1 MTESGFHEVLKQYWG
16 YSQFRPLQEEIIQ
29 SVMDGNDTLA
39 LLSTGGGKSVCFQ
52 VPGLILPGLTLVISP
67 LIALMKDQVDRL
79 RRMGIKAEA
88 IYSGM
93 HSREVE
99 LAINHIQFNQA
110 KFLYISPERLSSS
123 FFREIIRHLSISLIV
138 VDEAHCISQWGYDF
152 RPPYLRIAEIR
163 PLFPD
168 VPVLALTA
176 TATHKVIKDIQ
187 SKLGFKKEKVLI
199 GNFERPNLSYVVKKE
214 ENKNGSLLRV
224 LKGVPGSGIVYVR
237 NRKKTREIAQFLI
250 LNKISADYYHAGL
263 EPKERE
269 KRYTDWIQGNTRVIV
284 CTNAFGMG
292 IDKSDVRTV
301 VHLDLPDT
309 LEAYYQE
316 AGRAGRDGKKS
327 YAVLVFDEADV
338 IDAEANHNLSFPALD
353 FIRNVYNALINY
365 CQLVPGTGKDLVFDF
380 DISDFAKTYNFKPI
394 LAFNSLKFIEREG
407 YISLNDAMYSSSR
420 FVFAASKSDLYRFQ
434 VENPAFDELIKT
446 MQRSYGGSFTEPVP
460 INESEL
466 SARLNT
472 PEKVVKEMLQKLHNL
487 EMIAYFPLSGKPQL
501 TFISEAVKAADLSI
515 SPENYRERKNLADE
529 RMRALLSYAYETNI
543 CRSKY
548 LISYF
553 EQDVKNCGVCDVCLD
568 ESNKTLREK
577 DYNRIVELIKPALEI
592 NRLNLQQVIEICDP
606 IAVEKVILALNWL
619 IDNRKIEISKD
630 QYYSWKQ

>member
-1 MTESGFHEVLKQYWG
+1 MTETVFREVLKKYWG

-29 SVMDGNDTLA
+29 SVIDGKDTLA

-52 VPGLILPGLTLVISP
+52 VPGLILPGVTLVISP

-99 LAINHIQFNQA
+99 LAINHIQYDQA

-123 FFREIIRHLSISLIV
+123 YFREIISHLRISLIV

-163 PLFPD
+163 PHFPG

-176 TATHKVIKDIQ
+176 TATQKVIKDIQ
-187 SKLGFKKEKVLI
+187 SKLDFIKDNVLT

-214 ENKNGSLLRV
+214 ENKNGNLLKV

-237 NRKKTREIAQFLI
+237 NRKKTREIAQFLV

-263 EPKERE
+263 EPRERE
-269 KRYTDWIQGNTRVIV
+269 KKYTSWIKGNTRVIV

-292 IDKSDVRTV
+292 IDKPDVRTV
-301 VHLDLPDT
+301 VHMDLPDT

-327 YAVLVFDEADV
+327 YAVLIFDEADV
-338 IDAEANHNLSFPALD
+338 IDAEANHNLNFPTLD
-353 FIRNVYNALINY
+353 FIRTVYNALINY

-407 YISLNDAMYSSSR
+407 YILLNEAMHSSSR
-420 FVFAASKSDLYRFQ
+420 FVFAASKADLYRFQ

-460 INESEL
+460 INESEI
-466 SARLNT
+466 AFRLDT
-472 PEKVVKEMLQKLHNL
+472 QEKVVREMLQKLHNL
-487 EMIAYFPLSGKPQL
+487 EMISYFPLSGKPQL
-501 TFISEAVKAADLSI
+501 TFISEAVKAAGLSI
-515 SPENYRERKNLADE
+515 SPANYEERKNIATE
-529 RMRALLSYAYETNI
+529 RMRALLRYANETNV
-543 CRSKY
+543 CRSRY

-553 EQDVKNCGVCDVCLD
+553 EQKVNNCGICDICLD

-577 DYNRIVELIKPALEI
+577 DFNRIVELIKPALEI
-592 NRLNLQQVIEICDP
+592 NKLNLQQVIEICDP
-606 IAVEKVILALNWL
+606 ISVEKVVMTLNWL
-619 IDNRKIEISKD
+619 IDNNRVEISEE